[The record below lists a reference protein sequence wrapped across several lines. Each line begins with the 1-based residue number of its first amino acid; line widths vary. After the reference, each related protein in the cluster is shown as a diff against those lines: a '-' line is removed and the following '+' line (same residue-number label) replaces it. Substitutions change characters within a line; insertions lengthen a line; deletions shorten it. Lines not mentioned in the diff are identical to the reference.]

1 MNHIKEFNQFQPEKS
16 DVEKWEK
23 IIKDSYPI
31 HKIKDDKY
39 ISVSDKTYFLT
50 GSLLNKGRLT
60 DKIFLDI
67 LYDYPNA
74 HKPSLRKAIKNFIDE
89 A

>member
-16 DVEKWEK
+16 DVEKLEK

-39 ISVSDKTYFLT
+39 ISVSDKTYFL
-50 GSLLNKGRLT
+50 L
-60 DKIFLDI
+60 
-67 LYDYPNA
+67 
-74 HKPSLRKAIKNFIDE
+74 HV
-89 A
+89 